1 MAGTTYA
8 NLTTDIRN
16 YTEVGDSVF
25 TQAVINRFIEDAEFR
40 IYQELPMDSSRYVS
54 EGTLAANDNTIN
66 NPGKG
71 SKGATGALFIRGVE
85 VFNSTANT
93 EGNGTWLE
101 KKDQTYLSE
110 FVDRKYGPSGK
121 IQSPTDT
128 TNSVTGFPKYYAM
141 FGGATGDSDT
151 TSGGMYIAPTP
162 DANYKYRIYYNMVP
176 LGLSSST
183 TSTYL
188 SKYFP
193 NGLLYAC
200 LVEAYGYLKGPMDM
214 LTLYEQ
220 KYKNAIQQF
229 AGMQLGRRRRDDYTD
244 GTVRIKVNSPSP

>member
-16 YTEVGDSVF
+16 YTEVDSNVL
-25 TQAVINRFIEDAEFR
+25 TAAVINRFIEDAEFR
-40 IYQELPMDSSRYVS
+40 IYQELPMDSARYVS

-66 NPGKG
+66 SPGKG

-110 FVDRKYGPSGK
+110 FVDRKYGPEGT

-200 LVEAYGYLKGPMDM
+200 LVEAFGFLKGPMDM